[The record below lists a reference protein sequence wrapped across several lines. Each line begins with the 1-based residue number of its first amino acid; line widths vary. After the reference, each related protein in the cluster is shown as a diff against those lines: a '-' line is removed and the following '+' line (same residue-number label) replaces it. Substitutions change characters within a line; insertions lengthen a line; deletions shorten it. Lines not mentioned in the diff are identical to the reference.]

1 MSNTTEQFI
10 LRKAALSEVPQ
21 IWNILQDAIEQRR
34 QDGST
39 QWQDGYPNELTIQN
53 DIKNGYA
60 YVLTEN
66 ESILCY
72 AAIIFDKEPAYE
84 EIQGK
89 WLTNGDYAVVHR
101 VAASKLAKGKGIATT
116 LFKNIEDVCLTNN
129 IYSIKIVKVEND
141 TIKGIKKAYEK
152 ENSQIK
158 EHEYERRGVYPNH
171 TFDLVDDT
179 KKIEHDLDETIEALY
194 EDDLAVGLSLR
205 KRK

>member
-116 LFKNIEDVCLTNN
+116 LFKNIEDICLTNN
-129 IYSIKIVKVEND
+129 IYSIKVD
-141 TIKGIKKAYEK
+141 TNFDNIPMLKILDKLNYTYCGEVFFRGSARKAFEKKL
-152 ENSQIK
+152 I
-158 EHEYERRGVYPNH
+158 
-171 TFDLVDDT
+171 
-179 KKIEHDLDETIEALY
+179 
-194 EDDLAVGLSLR
+194 
-205 KRK
+205 